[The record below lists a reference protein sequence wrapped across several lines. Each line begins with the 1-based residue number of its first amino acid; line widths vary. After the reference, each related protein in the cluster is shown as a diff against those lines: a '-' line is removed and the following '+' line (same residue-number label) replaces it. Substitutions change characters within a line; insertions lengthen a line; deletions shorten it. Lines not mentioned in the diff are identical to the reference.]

1 MGLAF
6 VVGGYEAS
14 GKDRSYGGMMFLGSL
29 LLAGAAVSIGAGLI
43 RAESQTLKN

>member
-14 GKDRSYGGMMFLGSL
+14 GKDRSYGGMTFLGSL
-29 LLAGAAVSIGAGLI
+29 LLAGAAVPSVPDSYEPN
-43 RAESQTLKN
+43 RKP